1 MHTLGP
7 WEVIGWDICAIDTD
21 VDICTMSD
29 IHSVEDA
36 QLIAAAP
43 DLLFELKTITAV
55 LKADGRYAC
64 FVPHAE
70 AAINKAEGRTL

>member
-1 MHTLGP
+1 
-7 WEVIGWDICAIDTD
+7 
-21 VDICTMSD
+21 MSD